1 MLPPV
6 SIRPFRAVVLSTLL
20 LLAVAGVATAA
31 TVQLSGPA
39 GTSVRLAGSDLGML
53 PLDAP
58 LELSPGVYEIKAR
71 KRGYERFDHILV
83 VRDADEWVHL
93 ELRLL
98 PLKRS
103 RAFKGS
109 LLYAGTGQRYMGAG
123 FRGWIYFLGETGGLL
138 TALAGEL
145 QRSNYANDYTNF
157 KAQYDIAFLPEE
169 IERFK
174 SLADQSYADMED
186 MEELRNTGLMVALG
200 SYALSLLDALL
211 LFPSVDVGPGMVAP
225 TTSLNV
231 RPALTS
237 GMTSGMHAAVTID
250 F

>member
-6 SIRPFRAVVLSTLL
+6 SFRPFRAVALSCFL
-20 LLAVAGVATAA
+20 LLALAAVASAA

-39 GTSVRLAGSDLGML
+39 GASVRLAGSDLGLM

-58 LELSPGVYEIKAR
+58 LELSPGVYEIEAK
-71 KRGYERFDHILV
+71 KRGYESFKHILV
-83 VRDADEWVHL
+83 VRDADQWVHV

-103 RAFKGS
+103 NAVKGS
-109 LLYAGTGQRYMGAG
+109 LVYAGLGQFYSGAK

-138 TALAGEL
+138 TAIAGEM
-145 QRSNYANDYTNF
+145 QRSNYAEDYTNF
-157 KAQYDIAFLPEE
+157 KAQYDISTTPSE

-174 SLADQSYADMED
+174 HLADQSYADMES
-186 MEELRNTGLMVALG
+186 MEDLRNTGLMVAAG
-200 SYALSLLDALL
+200 SYVLSLLDAWL
-211 LFPSVDVGPGMVAP
+211 LFPSVDIGPGMIAP
-225 TTSLNV
+225 TTSLAA
-231 RPALTS
+231 PPTMAA
-237 GMTSGMHAAVTID
+237 GMHAAVTID